1 VKTPLPVLKDEALAG
16 RTGAVSIHEMRWRHD
31 GHARSEKSV
40 PNQRGIALLFLM
52 AILGASEIRAQE
64 PAATAQ
70 HPSHDAP
77 AIVAKNKT
85 NGRAQEHRFWDKK
98 NDWLF
103 AGVGAARTFDY
114 FSTLNLRRRGD
125 QEILLTNEI
134 VDNHAAFAAIEAA
147 GTGVSIG
154 ASYLFHR
161 YGHHKLERWT
171 SIVHFGLTTSGAVRN
186 YSLKTAHPKSV
197 P

>member
-1 VKTPLPVLKDEALAG
+1 MILLLALAMLV
-16 RTGAVSIHEMRWRHD
+16 GAGQV
-31 GHARSEKSV
+31 
-40 PNQRGIALLFLM
+40 
-52 AILGASEIRAQE
+52 RAQ
-64 PAATAQ
+64 
-70 HPSHDAP
+70 AP
-77 AIVAKNKT
+77 ATEAPTPSPSVVPPARKNLTKERT
-85 NGRAQEHRFWDKK
+85 REHRFWDKK

-125 QEILLTNEI
+125 REVLLTNEI

-147 GTGVSIG
+147 GTGVSMG
-154 ASYLFHR
+154 ASYLFHH

-171 SIVHFGLTTSGAVRN
+171 SMVHFGLATSGAVRN
-186 YSLKTAHPKSV
+186 YCLKSAHPKTI

>member
-1 VKTPLPVLKDEALAG
+1 MLKLRMILLVALAMLMG
-16 RTGAVSIHEMRWRHD
+16 TGKAY
-31 GHARSEKSV
+31 
-40 PNQRGIALLFLM
+40 
-52 AILGASEIRAQE
+52 AQ
-64 PAATAQ
+64 
-70 HPSHDAP
+70 AP
-77 AIVAKNKT
+77 AIEVQIPSPSAVPPARKNLTKERT
-85 NGRAQEHRFWDKK
+85 QEHRFWDKK

-125 QEILLTNEI
+125 REVLLTNDI

-154 ASYLFHR
+154 ASYLFHH

-171 SIVHFGLTTSGAVRN
+171 SMVHFGLATSGAVRN
-186 YSLKTAHPKSV
+186 YCLKTAHPRTT

>member
-1 VKTPLPVLKDEALAG
+1 MILLLALATLVG
-16 RTGAVSIHEMRWRHD
+16 TSAVCAQTPATEAQKPSPAVVPF
-31 GHARSEKSV
+31 GGKNLTKAR
-40 PNQRGIALLFLM
+40 M
-52 AILGASEIRAQE
+52 
-64 PAATAQ
+64 
-70 HPSHDAP
+70 
-77 AIVAKNKT
+77 
-85 NGRAQEHRFWDKK
+85 QEHRFWDKK

-125 QEILLTNEI
+125 QEVLLTNEI

-154 ASYLFHR
+154 TAYLFHR

-171 SIVHFGLTTSGAVRN
+171 SIVHFGLATSGAVRN
-186 YSLKTAHPKSV
+186 YCLKTAHPQTT

>member
-1 VKTPLPVLKDEALAG
+1 MILLLALAMFM
-16 RTGAVSIHEMRWRHD
+16 GAGKVC
-31 GHARSEKSV
+31 
-40 PNQRGIALLFLM
+40 
-52 AILGASEIRAQE
+52 AQ
-64 PAATAQ
+64 
-70 HPSHDAP
+70 AP
-77 AIVAKNKT
+77 ATEAQTPSPSVVPPARKNLTKERT
-85 NGRAQEHRFWDKK
+85 RGHRFWDKK

-125 QEILLTNEI
+125 REVLLTNEI

-154 ASYLFHR
+154 ASYLFHH

-171 SIVHFGLTTSGAVRN
+171 SMVHFGLATSGAVRN
-186 YSLKTAHPKSV
+186 YSLKTAHPKTI

>member
-1 VKTPLPVLKDEALAG
+1 MIVLLA
-16 RTGAVSIHEMRWRHD
+16 
-31 GHARSEKSV
+31 
-40 PNQRGIALLFLM
+40 
-52 AILGASEIRAQE
+52 LGALMGASKACAQ
-64 PAATAQ
+64 
-70 HPSHDAP
+70 AP
-77 AIVAKNKT
+77 ATETQTSSPAEAAPADKNQT
-85 NGRAQEHRFWDKK
+85 QERIRQHRFWDKK

-125 QEILLTNEI
+125 QEILVTNDL
-134 VDNHAAFAAIEAA
+134 VDNHAAFAVVEAA

-154 ASYLFHR
+154 ASYLFHH

-171 SIVHFGLTTSGAVRN
+171 SIVHFGLATSGAVRN
-186 YSLKTAHPKSV
+186 YSLKTAHPKTT

>member
-1 VKTPLPVLKDEALAG
+1 MIPLLAIVVL
-16 RTGAVSIHEMRWRHD
+16 
-31 GHARSEKSV
+31 
-40 PNQRGIALLFLM
+40 
-52 AILGASEIRAQE
+52 
-64 PAATAQ
+64 AATSKVCAQ
-70 HPSHDAP
+70 APTDGAPASAPTQVDAP
-77 AIVAKNKT
+77 PANQSQINAPM
-85 NGRAQEHRFWDKK
+85 QQHRFWDKK

-134 VDNHAAFAAIEAA
+134 VDNHAAFATIEAA

>member
-1 VKTPLPVLKDEALAG
+1 MILLLALA
-16 RTGAVSIHEMRWRHD
+16 TFMGAGKVCAQAPATEAQTSSP
-31 GHARSEKSV
+31 AVV
-40 PNQRGIALLFLM
+40 P
-52 AILGASEIRAQE
+52 
-64 PAATAQ
+64 PAAKNQTLGRMQ
-70 HPSHDAP
+70 H
-77 AIVAKNKT
+77 
-85 NGRAQEHRFWDKK
+85 HRFWDKK

-125 QEILLTNEI
+125 QEVLLTNEI
-134 VDNHAAFAAIEAA
+134 VDNHVKFAAIEAT

-154 ASYLFHR
+154 ASYLFHH

-171 SIVHFGLTTSGAVRN
+171 SIVHFGLATTGAVRN
-186 YSLKTAHPKSV
+186 YCLKTAHPKTT

>member
-1 VKTPLPVLKDEALAG
+1 MILLFALATSMWAG
-16 RTGAVSIHEMRWRHD
+16 RVS
-31 GHARSEKSV
+31 
-40 PNQRGIALLFLM
+40 
-52 AILGASEIRAQE
+52 AQAPE
-64 PAATAQ
+64 TEGQTPT
-70 HPSHDAP
+70 STVVAP
-77 AIVAKNKT
+77 AGKSQT
-85 NGRAQEHRFWDKK
+85 EERMRQHRFWDKK

-125 QEILLTNEI
+125 QEILVTNDL
-134 VDNHAAFAAIEAA
+134 VDNHAAFAVVEAA

-154 ASYLFHR
+154 ASYLFHH

-186 YSLKTAHPKSV
+186 YCLKTAHPRST